1 MSFQWFGELS
11 HQMFVICYLC
21 SVVCLVRIHLDLWHK
36 HVCLCRNGINWL
48 YSTVILS
55 VFI

>member
-21 SVVCLVRIHLDLWHK
+21 SVVCLVRIHLDLRHK